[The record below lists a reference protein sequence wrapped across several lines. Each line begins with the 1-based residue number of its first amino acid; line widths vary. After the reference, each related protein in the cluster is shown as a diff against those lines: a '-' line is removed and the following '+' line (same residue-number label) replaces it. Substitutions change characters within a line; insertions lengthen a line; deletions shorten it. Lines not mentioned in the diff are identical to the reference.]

1 MNNKTFEDNRKEF
14 ALKFAIFGLIAIAA
28 LFLVLMDEIFK
39 GAAITD
45 IKIVPTIAISIILL
59 MCVIETIDGLVYAVC
74 VIDDQIIMKTMV
86 GVRKFQLEEGI
97 IYAYRKLGK
106 SKYFLIVIRS
116 NEKKIGIRTK
126 KPKEF
131 VDILLKYNAKL
142 VQNI

>member
-1 MNNKTFEDNRKEF
+1 MNNKIFEDNRKEF

-59 MCVIETIDGLVYAVC
+59 MCVIETIDGLVYAIC

>member
-1 MNNKTFEDNRKEF
+1 MNNKIFEDNRKEF

-74 VIDDQIIMKTMV
+74 VINDQIIMKTMV

-131 VDILLKYNAKL
+131 VDILLEYNAKL

>member
-1 MNNKTFEDNRKEF
+1 MNNKIFEDNRKEF
-14 ALKFAIFGLIAIAA
+14 ALRFAIFGLIAIAA